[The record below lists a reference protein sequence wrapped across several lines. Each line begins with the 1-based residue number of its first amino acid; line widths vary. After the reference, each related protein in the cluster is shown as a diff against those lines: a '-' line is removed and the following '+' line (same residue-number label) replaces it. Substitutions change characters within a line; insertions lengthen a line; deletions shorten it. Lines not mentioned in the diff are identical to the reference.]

1 MSEIGAK
8 PKQFSLFT
16 VVMSRRKCQYFNRG
30 DVINIPVFVL
40 FCNFFVKECKKR
52 NERFIEI
59 LKPRCELEP
68 SSNKNGMLV
77 FKRREKPKF

>member
-40 FCNFFVKECKKR
+40 FCNFFVIECK
-52 NERFIEI
+52 ERKKDL
-59 LKPRCELEP
+59 LK
-68 SSNKNGMLV
+68 
-77 FKRREKPKF
+77 F